1 MDREERGAGP
11 GGQCHQGLWPRSQ
24 AMGRGREAG
33 GDQGDQAEPRGQ
45 DRVHVQPQEAEHCQ
59 GERAGEIRSKR
70 QEISIHGHSEQ
81 EKTR

>member
-1 MDREERGAGP
+1 MDREERGAWV
-11 GGQCHQGLWPRSQ
+11 GGQRHQRLWPRSQ
-24 AMGRGREAG
+24 AMGRGCEAG
-33 GDQGDQAEPRGQ
+33 GDQGEQAEPRGQ
-45 DRVHVQPQEAEHCQ
+45 DRVHIQPPEAEHGQ